1 MFLFDLATK
10 KAKLIED
17 SDEYHIFDS
26 SDPESDRGSDIELN
40 LRKRE
45 TYNPSDDDAEIST
58 IPTIRTQDE
67 VMLEL
72 DFLFGDRNDTTA
84 SCLVQLSLEDLY
96 RSFVED
102 PDVAEEQASIVTSM
116 PETPV
121 FDNNNNCVNYST
133 SQLKMIYQSDT
144 PVIGAS

>member
-1 MFLFDLATK
+1 M
-10 KAKLIED
+10 
-17 SDEYHIFDS
+17 
-26 SDPESDRGSDIELN
+26 
-40 LRKRE
+40 
-45 TYNPSDDDAEIST
+45 
-58 IPTIRTQDE
+58 TQRRA
-67 VMLEL
+67 VW
-72 DFLFGDRNDTTA
+72 
-84 SCLVQLSLEDLY
+84 VQPSLEDLC

-144 PVIGAS
+144 PVIGASSTINLTKSESVKWTIMFVMKSKI